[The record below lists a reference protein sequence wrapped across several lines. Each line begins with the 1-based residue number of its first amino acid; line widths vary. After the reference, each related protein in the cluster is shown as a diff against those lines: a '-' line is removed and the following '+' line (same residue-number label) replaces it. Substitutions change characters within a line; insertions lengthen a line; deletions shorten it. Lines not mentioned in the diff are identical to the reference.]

1 MRRNLGVSGGLVR
14 RYPDVLNCFWLH
26 WAAACTVESNRSPHQ
41 TQQLARNSVWTEAD
55 LKQRHF

>member
-1 MRRNLGVSGGLVR
+1 MGVSGGLVR

-55 LKQRHF
+55 LKQHHF